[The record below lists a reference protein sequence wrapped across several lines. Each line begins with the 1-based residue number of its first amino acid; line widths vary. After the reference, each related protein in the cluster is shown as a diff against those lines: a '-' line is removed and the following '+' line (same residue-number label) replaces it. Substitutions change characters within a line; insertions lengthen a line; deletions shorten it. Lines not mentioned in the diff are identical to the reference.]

1 MIDAWFSVLIISLIV
16 ALGGL
21 AALLVQSYSGESLQH
36 AEESHL
42 LPWYRDR
49 HRRAQVTSV
58 LHKGRMSHIPTS
70 AATEDAWAAWREL
83 LKGVKTQCGVV
94 PNPGE
99 RLRIRALDGG
109 AICRL
114 GKIFKQDVFIDSVR
128 AVQERRKRR
137 ASAFTLG
144 KRK

>member
-58 LHKGRMSHIPTS
+58 LHKGRMSHSPTS
-70 AATEDAWAAWREL
+70 AATEDASAAWREL
-83 LKGVKTQCGVV
+83 LKGVKTQCGLV

-99 RLRIRALDGG
+99 RLRIRAPNHG

-114 GKIFKQDVFIDSVR
+114 GKIFKQDVLIDRIR
-128 AVQERRKRR
+128 AAQERCTRW
-137 ASAFTLG
+137 AIAFTLG
-144 KRK
+144 KRT